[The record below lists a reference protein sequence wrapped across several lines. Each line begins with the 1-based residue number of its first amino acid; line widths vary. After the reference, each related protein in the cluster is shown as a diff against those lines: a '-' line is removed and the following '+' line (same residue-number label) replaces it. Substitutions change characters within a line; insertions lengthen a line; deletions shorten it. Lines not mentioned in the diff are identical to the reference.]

1 MGTPLHPA
9 LASMERPFQQQGAP
23 FAHGD
28 GQVTAAFISSLMAN
42 AHQQSLI
49 RAAAG
54 LPPQGVAVSPF
65 EHFVPQLRPPPGL
78 TLAEAQQVLEQH
90 SQQLQQQRA
99 QQNLQQAEQFEQNQ
113 RETQKLIRA
122 RGNAHAPGFHVT
134 TSPSQDEDSNASSG
148 DDRRSSNE
156 NAKETKKQRG
166 RSTSAEYSSSV
177 SNSPASYAKR
187 TVTSARSQKRQSAL
201 PIQQPPSKRSKA
213 SEVINHR
220 FIKANETVNT
230 QGRGETGVLP
240 DLSNGTRLNPE
251 GGAKCPLIGP
261 FLESFEQGTFLEN
274 LDKQV
279 SRVLSGFNLYGKRLE
294 MQPQMPF
301 PGFPGQQPLPPLI
314 VGYSEQQLHEMAETM
329 VKQQNRALSDAV
341 RMTYLECKSRHEGVM
356 EEEFQKKLNAA
367 INRARSKF
375 DTTQLS
381 VEAKSNAT
389 MTKLVEDKLQRA
401 EEEKDK
407 LKSEL
412 EASKLREA
420 ELVEILGR
428 VGTEKKQLQRER
440 VSLKLEMDEM
450 KRNHARSLRAY
461 MKASVT
467 SLRTLRRRQ
476 ED

>member
-1 MGTPLHPA
+1 
-9 LASMERPFQQQGAP
+9 MERPFQQQGAP

-28 GQVTAAFISSLMAN
+28 GQVTAAIISSLMAN
-42 AHQQSLI
+42 AHQQNLM

-54 LPPQGVAVSPF
+54 LPEGVAVSPF

-90 SQQLQQQRA
+90 SQQLQKQRA

-113 RETQKLIRA
+113 RETQKLVEVICA

-134 TSPSQDEDSNASSG
+134 TSPSQDEDSNVSSEVG
-148 DDRRSSNE
+148 RRSSNE
-156 NAKETKKQRG
+156 NAKEAKKQRG

-177 SNSPASYAKR
+177 SNSPASHAKR

-201 PIQQPPSKRSKA
+201 PVQQPSNKRSKA
-213 SEVINHR
+213 SEITNHR

-230 QGRGETGVLP
+230 QGRGEIGVLP
-240 DLSNGTRLNPE
+240 DFSNGTRLNPE

-329 VKQQNRALSDAV
+329 V
-341 RMTYLECKSRHEGVM
+341 
-356 EEEFQKKLNAA
+356 
-367 INRARSKF
+367 
-375 DTTQLS
+375 
-381 VEAKSNAT
+381 
-389 MTKLVEDKLQRA
+389 TKRLVAGLAWLCGGIDK
-401 EEEKDK
+401 
-407 LKSEL
+407 
-412 EASKLREA
+412 
-420 ELVEILGR
+420 IC
-428 VGTEKKQLQRER
+428 
-440 VSLKLEMDEM
+440 
-450 KRNHARSLRAY
+450 LRAGVCF
-461 MKASVT
+461 SHPF
-467 SLRTLRRRQ
+467 
-476 ED
+476 